1 MRTLL
6 LCCIVSSPSLL
17 FAQVASD
24 SIPPIIDVHLHAF
37 GVEQLAF
44 FGKDPDWYDSY
55 KEQTFDALDRFNI
68 LAITSGP
75 AENVL
80 EWREQRPDR
89 IIPGLLVFAASMPDQ
104 IFEPDSIRAMNAR
117 GDLEVIGEVSAQ
129 HLGMRPTDP
138 KLEPMWAVAEEL
150 DIPVGYHM
158 GPSKPGAALGE
169 GPFSKYRSYLSNPLL
184 LEEVLVRHPNLR
196 LYVMHAGWPMIDEMI
211 SILFSYPNVY
221 VDVGI
226 LNWAAAAF
234 PDFHNYLK
242 QLVDAGFED
251 RIMFGSDQVVW
262 PHMIGPAIDRVES
275 APFLS
280 ENQKRKI
287 FYDNAVRFFRLEE
300 RLTGTDGAR

>member
-1 MRTLL
+1 
-6 LCCIVSSPSLL
+6 
-17 FAQVASD
+17 
-24 SIPPIIDVHLHAF
+24 
-37 GVEQLAF
+37 
-44 FGKDPDWYDSY
+44 
-55 KEQTFDALDRFNI
+55 LDRFNI
-68 LAITSGP
+68 LAIASGP
-75 AENVL
+75 AETVL
-80 EWREQRPDR
+80 EWREERPDR
-89 IIPGLLVFAASMPDQ
+89 IIPGLVVFNPLDSDQ
-104 IFEPDSIRAMNAR
+104 IFEPDSIRAMKAR
-117 GDLEVIGEVSAQ
+117 GDLEVIGEVTAQ
-129 HLGMRPTDP
+129 FHGMRPTDP
-138 KLEPMWAVAEEL
+138 KLEPMWAIAEEL

-158 GPSKPGAALGE
+158 MAGGQGADGLFPE
-169 GPFSKYRSYLSNPLL
+169 YRSYLSNPLL

-211 SILFSYPNVY
+211 SILYSYPNVY
-221 VDVGI
+221 VGVGI
-226 LNWAAAAF
+226 LNWAAAF

-262 PHMIGPAIDRVES
+262 PHMIGPNIDRVES